1 MSASMKNLLIGL
13 LLISSTAMAG
23 EDVTVTWTPPADVDT
38 FPYDGYRIYYTDS
51 QGVGNIIDISGKT
64 TTQHIVPDVE
74 FGPSQWLMTS
84 LCSVCEQ
91 TESAQSASVS
101 FTVKFKGVPSAP
113 SAVNVSLGN

>member
-1 MSASMKNLLIGL
+1 MKKLLL
-13 LLISSTAMAG
+13 ALVLISSTAMAG

-51 QGVGNIIDISGKT
+51 QGVGNIIDISGKDV
-64 TTQHIVPDVE
+64 TQHVVPNVE